1 MSDTIVTTQT
11 ATTTTTPTAA
21 TTTPTAA
28 TAATHTDTKYLLH
41 QLVAYFGGSKH
52 KLAEALSVS
61 PSAVSFY
68 FRNGYLTPE
77 SAIKVERLTEGKFKA
92 IDLAS

>member
-11 ATTTTTPTAA
+11 ATPTTTPTA
-21 TTTPTAA
+21 P
-28 TAATHTDTKYLLH
+28 TDTKYLLH

>member
-21 TTTPTAA
+21 TTTP